1 MANVTYDLLWRDTMR
16 DLLDMLEL
24 DPPQDQDEQ
33 DAFQHFSFLY
43 IRYVQI
49 FKSLEDCYDQHV
61 HPQKRLD
68 IKEVLESVMGR
79 ILEIKEYLVKLSGF
93 KFINFDDILVDLKLI
108 PETLELPVPR
118 YFVDER
124 QKDLE
129 LREKLVKTLI
139 AARDADAEE
148 EADDNRPAQMSMDDA
163 IRFIQVNERGRQ
175 GKQRARFMREIRKQE
190 DLDRKIREM
199 GQPEP
204 DPDNAAV
211 VIQKLFR
218 GFKTLKQ
225 ARLMR
230 EEELVFIGMKEPE
243 AKPRELDPVAR
254 QTAIRARRKIIQ
266 AQNKDEYDEA
276 LVAIRRKIYDDE
288 GVDMREQMMD
298 KIRQWF
304 VAFREQNEAFPDYPD
319 EEDGGSV
326 FIFDPPPVEEEEEE
340 GGDDKDAGGKDAKKD
355 DKGKDKDKKGKDE
368 EEDEGPQELPV
379 SDFVLKMQ
387 ACTEKFCQVWQD
399 RDETTNF
406 SQKYDA
412 ELIREALRPG
422 VRDEIRVKEV
432 DEVRRD
438 AYARA
443 STTES
448 DSVVPLCVCARDDAV
463 R

>member
-33 DAFQHFSFLY
+33 DSFQHFSFLY

-49 FKSLEDCYDQHV
+49 FKNLEDCYDQHV

-68 IKEVLESVMGR
+68 IKEVLEGVMGR
-79 ILEIKEYLVKLSGF
+79 MLQIKEYLVKMSGF

-148 EADDNRPAQMSMDDA
+148 EPDDKSEARMTMDDA

-175 GKQRARFMREIRKQE
+175 GKQRARFMKEIRKQE
-190 DLDRKIREM
+190 ELDRKMREM

-243 AKPRELDPVAR
+243 PKPRELDPLAR

-304 VAFREQNEAFPDYPD
+304 VAFREQNESFPEYPD
-319 EEDGGSV
+319 EDDGGSV
-326 FIFDPPPVEEEEEE
+326 FIFDPPPVVEEEEEE
-340 GGDDKDAGGKDAKKD
+340 GGDDKGKKD
-355 DKGKDKDKKGKDE
+355 DKKKDDKKKDDKKKGE
-368 EEDEGPQELPV
+368 EEEEEPQELPP
-379 SDFVLKMQ
+379 SEFVLKMQ
-387 ACTEKFCQVWQD
+387 ACTEKFCQV
-399 RDETTNF
+399 RC
-406 SQKYDA
+406 SK
-412 ELIREALRPG
+412 
-422 VRDEIRVKEV
+422 
-432 DEVRRD
+432 
-438 AYARA
+438 ARGSFVA
-443 STTES
+443 
-448 DSVVPLCVCARDDAV
+448 VFVAV
-463 R
+463 RA